1 LRLVQWPRGNRNYR
15 RISGMEQSEKQIT
28 IAIDA
33 MGGDNAPF
41 SIVAGTVMGYR
52 VLQSDVKL
60 VLVGNKDKISEELK
74 NLKAVDLPIDIV
86 DTPEAIDMGEN
97 PLEAIRQKRKTSISV
112 GLRMQKENQADAFIS
127 AGNTG
132 AVMATSLFT
141 LGRLKGVIRPAIAA
155 LFPSEEGVVLVLD
168 VGANSDCKAKHL
180 YQFGIMGA
188 LYSKYILKVR
198 NPKVGLLSIG
208 EEQSKGNEL
217 TIASH
222 KLLDSSGLNFCG
234 NVEGRDILTGIAD
247 VVVCDGFVGN
257 VVLKFAESAGSFM
270 SNMIKKKIRGNP
282 FAMLGGLLMKAPFR
296 SFRQSLDSAEYGG
309 APMLGTDGVCII
321 CHGNSSPRAIKNAI
335 LVSVDMVR
343 KQVNRVI
350 QEKLKN
356 NGIDEDKIVNRIDN
370 ILENE

>member
-1 LRLVQWPRGNRNYR
+1 MQDSGSRPR
-15 RISGMEQSEKQIT
+15 

-41 SIVAGTVMGYR
+41 SVVAGSVMAYR
-52 VLQSDVKL
+52 VLQDSVKII
-60 VLVGNKDKISEELK
+60 LVGNAERIKEELRS
-74 NLKAVDLPIDIV
+74 LRAEHMAIEVVDA
-86 DTPEAIDMGEN
+86 PETIDMGDS
-97 PLEAIRQKRKTSISV
+97 PIEAIKQKRKSSIVV
-112 GLRMQKENQADAFIS
+112 GLQLQKEGKADAFIS

-132 AVMATSLFT
+132 AVMAASLLI
-141 LGRLKGVIRPAIAA
+141 LGRLTGVGRPAIAT
-155 LFPSEEGVVLVLD
+155 LFPTEEGLGLVLD
-168 VGANSDCKAKHL
+168 VGANSDCKAHHL

-188 LYSKYILKVR
+188 IYSKYILKVK

-234 NVEGRDILTGIAD
+234 NVEGRDILKGTAD

-257 VVLKFAESAGSFM
+257 IILKFAESTGGFFSKLL
-270 SNMIKKKIRGNP
+270 KKKIRGN
-282 FAMLGGLLMKAPFR
+282 LLASIGAVLMSAAFR

-309 APMLGTDGVCII
+309 APLLGINGVCII

-343 KQVNRVI
+343 KQVNKVI
-350 QEKLKN
+350 QEKIKS
-356 NGIDEDKIVNRIDN
+356 NGYASEAVVNRVEK
-370 ILENE
+370 LV

>member
-1 LRLVQWPRGNRNYR
+1 MNSIGSRVR
-15 RISGMEQSEKQIT
+15 

-52 VLQSDVKL
+52 VLQDMADL
-60 VLVGNKDKISEELK
+60 ILVGDAEKIRQELRELRAE
-74 NLKAVDLPIDIV
+74 NLPIQVV
-86 DTPEAIDMGEN
+86 DAPQTIDMSDSPIEAIK
-97 PLEAIRQKRKTSISV
+97 QKKGSSINI
-112 GLRMQKENQADAFIS
+112 GLQLHKDGKADAFIS

-132 AVMATSLFT
+132 AVMACSLFT
-141 LGRLKGVIRPAIAA
+141 LGRLKGVGRPAIAA
-155 LFPSEEGVVLVLD
+155 LFPTSEGVALVLD
-168 VGANSDCKAKHL
+168 VGANSDCKAHHL

-188 LYSKYILKVR
+188 IYSKYILKIR

-208 EEQSKGNEL
+208 EEQTKGNEL

-234 NVEGRDILTGIAD
+234 NVEGRDILKGTAD

-257 VVLKFAESAGSFM
+257 IILKFAESTGGFFSALL
-270 SNMIKKKIRGNP
+270 KKKIRGNL
-282 FAMLGGLLMKAPFR
+282 FATIGAFLMKAAFR

-309 APMLGTDGVCII
+309 APLLGIDGVCII

-335 LVSVDMVR
+335 FLAVDVVR
-343 KQVNRVI
+343 KQVNQVI
-350 QEKLKN
+350 QEKITS
-356 NGIDEDKIVNRIDN
+356 NGYVDEPVVNRIN
-370 ILENE
+370 KLL